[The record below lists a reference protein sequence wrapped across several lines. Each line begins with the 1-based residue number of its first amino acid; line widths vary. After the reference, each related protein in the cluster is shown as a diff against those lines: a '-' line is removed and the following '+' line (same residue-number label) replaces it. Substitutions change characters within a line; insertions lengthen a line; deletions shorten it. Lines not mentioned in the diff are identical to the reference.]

1 MVNFNGEIVEDVEA
15 LLSVNNRG
23 LAYGDAVFETLRVS
37 AGKIFF
43 WEDHYFRLMAS
54 MRILR
59 MEIPMNFTLEFL
71 EEEVKRTISSLS
83 DRKNAIR
90 VKILVWRK
98 AGGTYKPNT
107 NAIEYLICY
116 EELDEPFY
124 TLKDTIY
131 EVELFKDHY
140 VSSGLLGTI
149 KSNNRIVNVLG
160 SIFAEENDYSNCLL
174 LNEQKQ
180 VVEALNGNLFL
191 VQGTTIKTP
200 PIADGCLNGILRKQL
215 IEICKQL
222 PKYTIIEKS
231 VSPFELQKSDELFIT
246 NVISG
251 IQPISK
257 YRKKEYGMET
267 AKDLLAKL
275 NLRARL
281 S

>member
-83 DRKNAIR
+83 DRRNAIR

-124 TLKDTIY
+124 TLKDTFY

>member
-15 LLSVNNRG
+15 LLGVDNRG

-71 EEEVKRTISSLS
+71 ETEVKRTIKSTSEIQ
-83 DRKNAIR
+83 NAIR

-98 AGGTYKPNT
+98 AGGTYKPHT
-107 NAIEYLICY
+107 NGIDYLIRY

-124 TLKDTIY
+124 TLKDTFY

-149 KSNNRIVNVLG
+149 KTNNRIINVLG

-222 PKYTIIEKS
+222 PEYNLIEKS

-257 YRKKEYGMET
+257 YRKKEYGMEI

-275 NLRARL
+275 NLRARF

>member
-15 LLSVNNRG
+15 LLSVDNRG

-71 EEEVKRTISSLS
+71 EEEVKRTIKSLS

-107 NAIEYLICY
+107 NAIEYLIRY

-124 TLKDTIY
+124 TLKDTFY

-222 PKYTIIEKS
+222 PEYNMIEKS

-257 YRKKEYGMET
+257 YRKKEYGMEI

-281 S
+281 G